1 MLAVTKRIWPVVN
14 NRQLLGRRGRKQV
27 VCTIILNY
35 ILFVHFVGML
45 AVIILS
51 RIAPW
56 LKFRN
61 LMRRLDEILLAS
73 DSQLIDLI
81 VDFFDS

>member
-1 MLAVTKRIWPVVN
+1 
-14 NRQLLGRRGRKQV
+14 
-27 VCTIILNY
+27 
-35 ILFVHFVGML
+35 ML